1 MEHGRMEHV
10 RMDRETSLAQ
20 GGLSNGRHNSMT
32 LNAAERQHTCLCHPG
47 SAASEG
53 TAERLFAEAGC
64 RLCAAPPSAAAALPP
79 PAPSHEPCHMQLSCH
94 TQLSSA
100 ACELCCSPAGPVT
113 ASGLSAA
120 SCISELSGLSKP
132 ETNCARANVS

>member
-64 RLCAAPPSAAAALPP
+64 RLCAAPASAAAALPP

-94 TQLSSA
+94 TQLSSLHVNLVA
-100 ACELCCSPAGPVT
+100 APLALLQPLACLQLLAYLSFL
-113 ASGLSAA
+113 ASVSL
-120 SCISELSGLSKP
+120 KP
-132 ETNCARANVS
+132 TVHAQM